1 MIGLGETDEE
11 IIQTIADLRSAGVS
25 ILTIGQY
32 LQPTSRHLPVAE
44 YITPGKFNWM
54 REIASEMGFL
64 HVAAGPFVRS
74 SYKAG
79 DIKFPTHL
87 RPDVC
92 APIACSS
99 YCSYFY
105 LFGICV
111 YICYRLCQH

>member
-1 MIGLGETDEE
+1 VIGLGETYDE
-11 IIQTIADLRSAGVS
+11 IIQTMADNRPVSSA
-25 ILTIGQY
+25 Q
-32 LQPTSRHLPVAE
+32 LQTTTVAE